1 MTLTLLMPTPRFASF
16 RHVFA
21 IGLACG
27 ALTWASVANAQ
38 TAPVPSN
45 VVQLQASGSVDVPQD
60 WLTVRLSTT
69 REASDAATVQN
80 QLKQATEAA
89 LAGLRAQVR
98 PGDFEVRT
106 GSFGV
111 YPRYASG
118 GKITGWHGSAE
129 VIIEGRDI
137 ERISAAAGKVPG
149 MTVGQMG
156 FSLSREARRKLESQ
170 VQAMAID
177 RFKARAAEIAQGFG
191 FTGYQLR
198 EVSVSAADEP
208 GRPIYARPMAME
220 AKAAMSDAPI
230 PVEAGA
236 STVSVTVSGSVQLR

>member
-1 MTLTLLMPTPRFASF
+1 MTLTLLMPTPRFAPL
-16 RHVFA
+16 RQVVA
-21 IGLACG
+21 VGLS
-27 ALTWASVANAQ
+27 LSVLAMMPRAHAQ
-38 TAPVPSN
+38 TVAPPSN

-111 YPRYASG
+111 YPRYASA
-118 GKITGWHGSAE
+118 GKMAGWHGSAE

-137 ERISAAAGKVPG
+137 ERISAAAGKVSG

-230 PVEAGA
+230 PVEAGT

>member
-1 MTLTLLMPTPRFASF
+1 MTVNTQMPSPRFASF
-16 RHVFA
+16 RHALV
-21 IGLACG
+21 IGLAFG
-27 ALTWASVANAQ
+27 ALTLAPVANAQ
-38 TAPVPSN
+38 TVPVPSN

-89 LAGLRAQVR
+89 LASLRAQVR

-111 YPRYASG
+111 YPRYASA
-118 GKITGWHGSAE
+118 GKMAGWHGSAE

-137 ERISAAAGKVPG
+137 ERISAAAGKVSG

-230 PVEAGA
+230 PVEAGT

>member
-1 MTLTLLMPTPRFASF
+1 MTMTLVPAGPLRTLVRHASAACLT
-16 RHVFA
+16 VA
-21 IGLACG
+21 ALSLAP
-27 ALTWASVANAQ
+27 SANAQ
-38 TAPVPSN
+38 AIASPSN

-60 WLTVRLSTT
+60 WLTVRLTTT
-69 REASDAATVQN
+69 REAPDAATVQS
-80 QLKQATEAA
+80 QLKQAAEAA
-89 LAGLRAQVR
+89 LASLRSLVR
-98 PGDFEVRT
+98 PGEFEVRT

-111 YPRYASG
+111 YPRYASA
-118 GKITGWHGSAE
+118 GKIAGWHGSAE
-129 VIIEGRDI
+129 VIVEGRDI

-149 MTVGQMG
+149 LTVGQMG
-156 FSLSREARRKLESQ
+156 FSLSREARRKMESQ

-191 FTGYQLR
+191 FAGYQLR

-208 GRPIYARPMAME
+208 VRPMYARPMALE

-230 PVEAGA
+230 PVEAGT

>member
-1 MTLTLLMPTPRFASF
+1 MTTPYMPFESRLAPR
-16 RHVFA
+16 R
-21 IGLACG
+21 LAVAACLALG
-27 ALTWASVANAQ
+27 ALAMAPSANAQ
-38 TAPVPSN
+38 TATPPSN

-60 WLTVRLSTT
+60 WLTVRLNTT
-69 REASDAATVQN
+69 REAPDAATVQN

-89 LAGLRAQVR
+89 LASLRTQVR
-98 PGDFEVRT
+98 PGEFEVRT

-111 YPRYASG
+111 YPRYASA
-118 GKITGWHGSAE
+118 GKIAGWHGSAE

-137 ERISAAAGKVPG
+137 ERISTAAGKVPG
-149 MTVGQMG
+149 LTVGQMG
-156 FSLSREARRKLESQ
+156 FSLSREARRKMESQ

-208 GRPIYARPMAME
+208 VRPMYARPMAME

-230 PVEAGA
+230 PVEAGT